1 MLEWTCEHIQTVS
14 VVVGLAAFLA
24 LIVVRSRREDSLK
37 DLLWPGLVV
46 GFAAGHLPAA
56 LLLVIAAIDTSYL
69 KCLENQRI
77 QMALAGA
84 AIGLFVADKIIAR
97 FRRGGGDLDC

>member
-14 VVVGLAAFLA
+14 VVFGLAGFLS
-24 LIVVRSRREDSLK
+24 LIAARSRREDSLK

-56 LLLVIAAIDTSYL
+56 LLLVVAAINTSYL
-69 KCLENQRI
+69 KCLVNQRI

-84 AIGLFVADKIIAR
+84 AIGLFVADKIVAR
-97 FRRGGGDLDC
+97 FQRRGDEADR